1 MKRRYFSILLV
12 VFVSFL
18 TISSTYG
25 QKMLKSSANV
35 LVKID
40 WLYHGEK
47 CEKAGMPEFTWKL
60 TFKKN
65 NDTIQ
70 YIVDCMK
77 SYGDD
82 ADDWEGDFM
91 PSLAPNRDRGRG
103 WFWRRRGV
111 YDYPFSGVIN
121 RDDPGRIPFYIPE
134 CFENDKKGRCDY
146 DKGKDGCYYEDKEGK
161 NLQYVDINQIV
172 PFQWSNNKDYYFDY
186 NKIGVSFDVY
196 WTPFKLALAAPTNV
210 KKDTIYNTQYKR
222 FEQVDGKNV
231 CAGENMELKCSKA
244 YGHPDLNPV
253 KYYWEAFCADDPSF
267 TSWTVFKITNNPEVI
282 FNTPSTIGASR
293 DYFFRVRPYYSF
305 AGQFGSFYS
314 NVTNKKV
321 GPARPIVSADAL
333 SIIPPS
339 CYKYNDGL
347 LTIDFSKISSLAV
360 PKKFDYNLASDITEY
375 GSSVSNV
382 TSNYP
387 FDSLSVNYSSS
398 NKSDVPQMSY
408 TLQIINT
415 DGECAT
421 LVKNI
426 ILTQPDILLADT
438 SVGIYTNSNVSCYD
452 SSNGNVALSG
462 IGGTKP
468 YEFYINEFPLGNTL
482 ASSAPNDRGYG
493 FRNLKPE
500 IRYDFF
506 LTDKNGCKA
515 YKPSNIDD
523 EAGAGLDSLYLTKP
537 SPIVDT
543 VFARRYLNELG
554 QKPHNVSCFNYDNAE
569 LYTQILRDSTELLNP
584 PYKIWVNGRSDY
596 GTTPY
601 FNTSTYIT
609 PGGKLKKGF
618 YTIKITDANDCPH
631 EDTITLF
638 EPEKLIMTK
647 TDSAMILCWGEP
659 DGMLTVNVKGGTK
672 AYTFTKD
679 VINIG
684 PAPTKDPRIIVLSD
698 STAKYWN
705 LISGINATHTM
716 YSTDLNG
723 CKDSVRFDLSEPDPL
738 EVLLDSTNIV
748 CNNQENGKLRA
759 LVEGGTTP
767 YTYEW
772 SNGSLIAGETSFEL
786 DSLKPITYIVRV
798 KDNNNCERSA
808 NYKLV
813 NPAPIVASVRES
825 IPLSCANDN
834 NASISIDSI
843 EGGWQGF
850 MFTKDGISYF
860 PDPYFNNLSAGVFD
874 KLAIKDVNGC
884 IKKLD
889 TIEIKRPKALTATL
903 IENNGVGCFGG
914 NNARVII
921 KVTEGK
927 KPYNVSFAGQQ
938 LQGYDSLYLF
948 SGLSSGSHIL
958 SLYDKNNCSMAREI
972 YIGSPEK
979 LKDTILSVSKA
990 TNGLNDGSAT
1000 IAAIGGVPPYNYTWL
1015 LPNQVAPNDKKVIKS
1030 EYDPIS
1036 VGNLYADLY
1045 EVQISD
1051 AKGCW
1056 HTAYVGV
1063 SNITGPIIDSIHA
1076 LTPSCSYTTD
1086 GSIEVFASS
1095 TNAPITY
1102 YWPALS
1108 DTDSQVSLLGDGSYD
1123 VKITDV
1129 SGVTTKRIYLNSPEE
1144 LIITLTNDP
1153 SACYGQCDG
1162 LIEAKLIGGTQ
1173 PYQYVWNDSQAQS
1186 NYIAINLCEGDYSL
1200 DVLDAQ
1206 GCAAN
1211 ANTTLVNPAKVLANL
1226 GNSATICSGQVMFLD
1241 AKNEGSSYLW
1251 TSSFG
1256 YLASTQ
1262 VIQTK
1267 IPGTYYLTIVNPFG
1281 CIGKDTFLLETSST
1295 ALVAEF
1301 VEPTK
1306 NYVGEKIVLSEI
1318 SWPRPESVEWYLGSS
1333 DSVTIIGTTKFLK
1346 TIVYNYPGIYK
1357 IRMVAKLGECRD
1369 TMEKII
1375 KIYAPGDIDG
1385 YKNGKIAKTGIESLG
1400 LYPNPNNGH
1409 FIASVSLYNETPV
1422 KFSIHDMYG
1431 TMLKEIQKEGLS
1443 QYDVNFDFN
1452 LSQGV
1457 YSVRATTVDDSKS
1470 IMFTIQY

>member
-1 MKRRYFSILLV
+1 MKYKGILTVLIFFINLLNIDKGYGQSDAN
-12 VFVSFL
+12 VFV
-18 TISSTYG
+18 
-25 QKMLKSSANV
+25 N
-35 LVKID
+35 ID

-60 TFKKN
+60 IFFQGEN
-65 NDTIQ
+65 NERNFSC
-70 YIVDCMK
+70 VK
-77 SYGDD
+77 SFGDD
-82 ADDWEGDFM
+82 ADDWRGEFM
-91 PSLAPNRDRGRG
+91 PSLAPNKDRGKG
-103 WFWRRRGV
+103 WFWQANGN
-111 YDYPFSGVIN
+111 FSMNFTGVIN
-121 RDDPGRIPFYIPE
+121 PDKPGNIPFYIYE
-134 CFENDKKGRCDY
+134 SFENDKGDRCSL
-146 DKGKDGCYYEDKEGK
+146 DKKDGCYFDNRDGHE
-161 NLQYVDINQIV
+161 NRFVDINQIV
-172 PFQWSNNKDYYFDY
+172 PFQWANNRDYFFDY
-186 NKIGVSFDVY
+186 NKVGVSFDILWV
-196 WTPFKLALAAPTNV
+196 PKALALYTPKNF
-210 KKDTIYNTQYKR
+210 KKDTIFNQQSNK
-222 FEQVDGKNV
+222 FEEIDGINV
-231 CAGENMELKCSKA
+231 CGGDPIELICSKA
-244 YGHPDLNPV
+244 YSDKVKNPV
-253 KYYWEAFCADDPSF
+253 KYYWEAYCPSDPSF
-267 TSWTVFKITNNPEVI
+267 SSFTVFAITDNPKAT
-282 FNTPSTIGASR
+282 FNTPSNLTLSR
-293 DYFFRVRPYYSF
+293 NYKFQVRPFYTF
-305 AGQFGSFYS
+305 AGQFGIYS
-314 NVTNKKV
+314 NMTNKTV
-321 GPARPIVSADAL
+321 GPARPSIDVDAL
-333 SIIPPS
+333 TIIPPS
-339 CYKYNDGL
+339 CYKYNDGTL
-347 LTIDFSKISSLAV
+347 KIDLSKVNSLAI
-360 PKKFDYNLASDITEY
+360 PKSFDYNLASDILEY
-375 GSSVSNV
+375 GSSESGV
-382 TSNYP
+382 TNDYT
-387 FDSLSVNYSSS
+387 FDSLSVNYNSP
-398 NKSDVPQMSY
+398 NKYNSPQISY
-408 TLQIINT
+408 TLQILNT

-452 SSNGNVALSG
+452 STDGHVNILGS
-462 IGGTKP
+462 GGTKP
-468 YEFYINEFPLGNTL
+468 YKFYIKEFPLGNQL
-482 ASSAPNDRGYG
+482 ASSNVSDRG
-493 FRNLKPE
+493 FTFINLKPDT
-500 IRYDFF
+500 RYDFF
-506 LTDKNGCKA
+506 LTDENGCKA
-515 YKPSNIDD
+515 YRIANIDD
-523 EAGAGLDSLYLTKP
+523 EAGAGLDSVYLTKP

-543 VFARRYLNELG
+543 VFARRYQNELG

-569 LYTQILRDSTELLNP
+569 LFTQILRDSTELLNP

-596 GTTPY
+596 GSTQY

-618 YTIKITDANDCPH
+618 YTIKILDANDCPH

-850 MFTKDGISYF
+850 MFTKDGITYF

-1051 AKGCW
+1051 AKGCS

-1226 GNSATICSGQVMFLD
+1226 GNRATICSGQVMFLD

-1318 SWPRPESVEWYLGSS
+1318 SWPRPESVEWYLGNS
-1333 DSVTIIGTTKFLK
+1333 DTVTIIGTTKFLK
-1346 TIVYNYPGIYK
+1346 TVVYNYPGIYK

-1375 KIYAPGDIDG
+1375 KIYAPQDIDG
-1385 YKNGKIAKTGIESLG
+1385 YKNGKITKTGIESLG

-1431 TMLKEIQKEGLS
+1431 TILKEIKKEGLS
-1443 QYDVNFDFN
+1443 QYDVNFEFN

-1457 YSVRATTVDDSKS
+1457 YSLRATTVDDSKS